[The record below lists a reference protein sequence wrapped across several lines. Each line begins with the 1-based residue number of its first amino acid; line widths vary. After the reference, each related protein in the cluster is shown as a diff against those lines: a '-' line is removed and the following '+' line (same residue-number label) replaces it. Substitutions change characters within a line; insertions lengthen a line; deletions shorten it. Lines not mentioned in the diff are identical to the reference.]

1 MYGLKFLTNAGS
13 PEPVMTRQ
21 VWDALAELEAR
32 VAAGTAAVTIS
43 AAIVAVS
50 PAAAAIAGSRRMERT

>member
-1 MYGLKFLTNAGS
+1 
-13 PEPVMTRQ
+13 MTRQ

-50 PAAAAIAGSRRMERT
+50 PAAAAIAGSRGMERT

>member
-1 MYGLKFLTNAGS
+1 
-13 PEPVMTRQ
+13 MTRQ